1 MIRSP
6 NGNESKYNSQPDLS
20 RRTEEESNVSI
31 RKRKKMDHDCDC
43 KAEIQGLRSEVSRM
57 NNLLEK
63 FVISQEKLMT
73 DMRENIK
80 TLNEEIKD
88 IKSSTSG
95 IVKDQDNIKGCITDL
110 NSKFSTHEDRLTC
123 LEGSLKTST
132 TTTIDSSEPNQLRKY
147 EEIIQEIKERKKREK
162 NIIIVGISEQTA
174 TSTEERVAKDEAEVL
189 NITAVSLCSR
199 FVLPDRRKPHEG
211 WLRFCNPGA
220 PARVPITDDVILD
233 QLMNGN
239 LSEIED
245 FDDDD
250 LEFEPNTL
258 FDQLAC
264 EKLFDGENP
273 NEDEETSRQTSLLM
287 CPPVVQPPSTS
298 TPQPPASLM
307 TQHPPPPRTQSP
319 STMQPGTMAL
329 STSCNNASYIAEAN
343 EPEKCTSLSN
353 KSHQESMHSRHS
365 SPKFITNVKEKS
377 QSPASV
383 LQYTC
388 SRCVNGI
395 VGECTIIHSTAR
407 PFIPGVNEAADG
419 HARKPFDALT
429 DKDE

>member
-43 KAEIQGLRSEVSRM
+43 KAEMQGLRSEVSRM

-162 NIIIVGISEQTA
+162 KYYYSWHI
-174 TSTEERVAKDEAEVL
+174 R
-189 NITAVSLCSR
+189 
-199 FVLPDRRKPHEG
+199 
-211 WLRFCNPGA
+211 
-220 PARVPITDDVILD
+220 TD
-233 QLMNGN
+233 
-239 LSEIED
+239 
-245 FDDDD
+245 
-250 LEFEPNTL
+250 
-258 FDQLAC
+258 C
-264 EKLFDGENP
+264 
-273 NEDEETSRQTSLLM
+273 
-287 CPPVVQPPSTS
+287 
-298 TPQPPASLM
+298 
-307 TQHPPPPRTQSP
+307 
-319 STMQPGTMAL
+319 
-329 STSCNNASYIAEAN
+329 Y
-343 EPEKCTSLSN
+343 
-353 KSHQESMHSRHS
+353 
-365 SPKFITNVKEKS
+365 
-377 QSPASV
+377 
-383 LQYTC
+383 QY
-388 SRCVNGI
+388 
-395 VGECTIIHSTAR
+395 
-407 PFIPGVNEAADG
+407 
-419 HARKPFDALT
+419 
-429 DKDE
+429 

>member
-57 NNLLEK
+57 NNLLEN

-88 IKSSTSG
+88 IKSSTSR

-189 NITAVSLCSR
+189 NITAVVTEVPKLTAHH
-199 FVLPDRRKPHEG
+199 VLPNLILKKHCTQVFSQSVGVGLACLAE
-211 WLRFCNPGA
+211 LGA
-220 PARVPITDDVILD
+220 IDKSSVETADLLLFFDDLFDSV
-233 QLMNGN
+233 NGSY
-239 LSEIED
+239 SEIVGRKKYRAAVTSTSPHHNLWNYSIPILKSMKF
-245 FDDDD
+245 FD
-250 LEFEPNTL
+250 PK
-258 FDQLAC
+258 C
-264 EKLFDGENP
+264 EKDDSVCLQFLKCF
-273 NEDEETSRQTSLLM
+273 NES
-287 CPPVVQPPSTS
+287 
-298 TPQPPASLM
+298 
-307 TQHPPPPRTQSP
+307 
-319 STMQPGTMAL
+319 
-329 STSCNNASYIAEAN
+329 
-343 EPEKCTSLSN
+343 
-353 KSHQESMHSRHS
+353 
-365 SPKFITNVKEKS
+365 
-377 QSPASV
+377 
-383 LQYTC
+383 
-388 SRCVNGI
+388 
-395 VGECTIIHSTAR
+395 
-407 PFIPGVNEAADG
+407 
-419 HARKPFDALT
+419 
-429 DKDE
+429 

>member
-31 RKRKKMDHDCDC
+31 RKRKKWTTT
-43 KAEIQGLRSEVSRM
+43 
-57 NNLLEK
+57 
-63 FVISQEKLMT
+63 EKLMT

-189 NITAVSLCSR
+189 NITAVL
-199 FVLPDRRKPHEG
+199 L
-211 WLRFCNPGA
+211 
-220 PARVPITDDVILD
+220 
-233 QLMNGN
+233 Q
-239 LSEIED
+239 
-245 FDDDD
+245 
-250 LEFEPNTL
+250 
-258 FDQLAC
+258 
-264 EKLFDGENP
+264 EN
-273 NEDEETSRQTSLLM
+273 
-287 CPPVVQPPSTS
+287 
-298 TPQPPASLM
+298 
-307 TQHPPPPRTQSP
+307 
-319 STMQPGTMAL
+319 
-329 STSCNNASYIAEAN
+329 
-343 EPEKCTSLSN
+343 N
-353 KSHQESMHSRHS
+353 KHS
-365 SPKFITNVKEKS
+365 SIKPLRYEDSGSI
-377 QSPASV
+377 
-383 LQYTC
+383 
-388 SRCVNGI
+388 
-395 VGECTIIHSTAR
+395 
-407 PFIPGVNEAADG
+407 GVIRYKGYGYD
-419 HARKPFDALT
+419 LL
-429 DKDE
+429 